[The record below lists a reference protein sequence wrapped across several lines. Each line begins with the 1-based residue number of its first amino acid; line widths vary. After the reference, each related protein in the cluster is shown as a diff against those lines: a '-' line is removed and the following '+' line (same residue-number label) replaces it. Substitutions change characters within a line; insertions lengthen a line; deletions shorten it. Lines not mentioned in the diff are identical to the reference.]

1 MKKIFLI
8 LIVLFSLVLI
18 SCDTKKETK
27 EDDPKQEDIN
37 NNNNNGEN
45 TGDPNIDPNINENG
59 NGENTGDPENN
70 ENGSGENTEDPN
82 IDPNI
87 NENGNGE
94 NTGNPENNENG
105 SGETNPPEENKS
117 LTFIED
123 DFKVDIV
130 ITNKDDNKK
139 IKFTKDKY
147 LEFFN
152 KIKDFTYEKYGQCT
166 SCDKILYSISYGDNV
181 IDIYEYNFFKINDV
195 LYELTSGSFD
205 FLKNYEYSDEES
217 SGWLPWI

>member
-8 LIVLFSLVLI
+8 LIVLFFLVLI

-45 TGDPNIDPNINENG
+45 TGDPENNENG
-59 NGENTGDPENN
+59 SGENTGDPNNN
-70 ENGSGENTEDPN
+70 ENGSGENTEDP
-82 IDPNI
+82 
-87 NENGNGE
+87 EK
-94 NTGNPENNENG
+94 NENG
-105 SGETNPPEENKS
+105 SGETNPPEENETLS
-117 LTFIED
+117 FVED

-147 LEFFN
+147 LEFFD

-166 SCDKILYSISYGDNV
+166 SCDKILYSISYGNNV

-205 FLKNYEYSDEES
+205 FLKDYEYSDEES

>member
-8 LIVLFSLVLI
+8 LIVLFFLVLI

-45 TGDPNIDPNINENG
+45 TGDPENNENG
-59 NGENTGDPENN
+59 SGENTGDPENN
-70 ENGSGENTEDPN
+70 ENGSGENTGDPN
-82 IDPNI
+82 N
-87 NENGNGE
+87 NENGSGE
-94 NTGNPENNENG
+94 NTEDPEKNENG
-105 SGETNPPEENKS
+105 SGETNPPEENETLS
-117 LTFIED
+117 FVED

-147 LEFFN
+147 LEFFD

-166 SCDKILYSISYGDNV
+166 SCDKILYSISYGNNV

-205 FLKNYEYSDEES
+205 FLKDYEYSDEES